1 VSATKD
7 RGSVSPLTWT
17 RRVFATVGMAAG
29 AASLFAFASGAGS
42 IVISILF
49 GVTGIVFVI
58 FGLSLKKSLKHRD
71 Q

>member
-1 VSATKD
+1 
-7 RGSVSPLTWT
+7 
-17 RRVFATVGMAAG
+17 MAAG